1 MDFADVV
8 KYFDFFGIKF
18 HFYTNNQPYYQN
30 FFGGIMYFI
39 YIALCVVVF
48 IVFSYDDLKR
58 LNPTTTASDF
68 TEKEPRKIDLN
79 EEKIWIPF
87 RIVNYENHFVNHK
100 GILYIVPYF
109 IEGHYYNDQMNL
121 KYHILNYTLCNETKM
136 ANRPENYKI
145 NVPLDQLFCIEQDDI
160 LFGGFWNSKFMYYLE
175 INLYLCDGNIIFNSS
190 DPRCK
195 NADDLLKRQNSSII
209 FDFYYPVVQFQP
221 RNLETPIA
229 IIYKNF
235 YYRLST
241 YSHKLEKI
249 FIREYILSDD
259 KNLITTEYKN
269 TSIWGTSLLYSDDYY
284 LTDEFDPIANSDS
297 KVAYSLNIY
306 MDNGFVYYTR
316 SYKKIFLI
324 ISNAFPLFRVL
335 LYFIKK
341 ITQHIKMSIIK
352 RKLAGVF
359 FESKE
364 IKPRFNLKNRIGN
377 IQKNIKTDFNLD
389 KLEGHKNYK
398 KDDLS
403 DQHNNSNSNINIL
416 NLYRINH
423 RDHITDKKLSKI
435 YSKEF
440 NEKKRLSLRE
450 VKQKKACNKK
460 SLFSLS
466 LKNNESLSFYK
477 NAQPDKPQNRYNR
490 HKMKYIFPYYY
501 FFLDFIFD
509 KFLHPEKFFCL
520 PKTYFI
526 VYNYMCQIYD
536 ISSHIILF
544 KQVNA
549 LKKMFQDKKYE
560 SEDEI
565 RSIRKFPKIN
575 IRHAKSIEQ
584 LGRDLKQRRSV
595 IFSNDLF

>member
-1 MDFADVV
+1 MDFCDAI
-8 KYFDFFGIKF
+8 KYFDFFGLKF

-30 FFGGIMYFI
+30 AFGGVMYLI
-39 YIALCVVVF
+39 YIILCIVVF
-48 IVFSYDDLKR
+48 IVFSYDDLNR
-58 LNPTTTASDF
+58 LNPTTTASDI
-68 TEKEPRKIDLN
+68 TEKEARKIDLN
-79 EEKIWIPF
+79 KEKIWIPF

-109 IEGHYYNDQMNL
+109 IEGHYYNNQMNL
-121 KYHILNYTLCNETKM
+121 KYHSLNYTLCNETTM
-136 ANRPENYKI
+136 ADRPENYKI
-145 NVPLDQLFCIEQDDI
+145 NVPLDQLYCIEQDDV
-160 LFGGFWNSKFMYYLE
+160 LFGGFWNSEFMYYIE
-175 INLYLCDGNIIFNSS
+175 INLYLCDGNIIFNAS

-195 NADDLLKRQNSSII
+195 NTDDLLKKQNSSLI

-284 LTDEFDPIANSDS
+284 LIDGFDPIANSDS

-306 MDNGFVYYTR
+306 MDNGYIYYTR

-324 ISNAFPLFRVL
+324 ISNVFPIFKLL

-359 FESKE
+359 FECKE
-364 IKPRFNLKNRIGN
+364 INSENNFRNRIEDLK
-377 IQKNIKTDFNLD
+377 KNIKTEFHMA
-389 KLEGHKNYK
+389 KLEEHKSNK
-398 KDDLS
+398 KDDLIEPN
-403 DQHNNSNSNINIL
+403 NNSNCEIL
-416 NLYRINH
+416 NIYRINP
-423 RDHITDKKLSKI
+423 REHITDKKLNLN
-435 YSKEF
+435 YSKEYKTK
-440 NEKKRLSLRE
+440 NSLKEEKSKISL
-450 VKQKKACNKK
+450 NKK
-460 SLFSLS
+460 SLFCSS
-466 LKNNESLSFYK
+466 IKNNESSSFYE
-477 NAQPDKPQNRYNR
+477 NFQPDKPLNKNNKQ
-490 HKMKYIFPYYY
+490 KMKYIFPYHY
-501 FFLDFIFD
+501 FLMDFIFD
-509 KFLHPEKFFCL
+509 KFLRPQKFFCI

-544 KQVNA
+544 KQINI
-549 LKKMFQDKKYE
+549 LKKILREKNYDNEGDIRPIEKFQ
-560 SEDEI
+560 
-565 RSIRKFPKIN
+565 KIN
-575 IRHAKSIEQ
+575 IKQTKSIEQ
-584 LGRDLKQRRSV
+584 LDKDLKQRKSV